1 MVVASEPGLRKE
13 PPPGAPPGGA
23 WVEQKYCGPKAWWQ
37 FLVWGWVCESD
48 VREVYLAPDGRRFL
62 ENGKQVK

>member
-1 MVVASEPGLRKE
+1 MAKST
-13 PPPGAPPGGA
+13 